1 MSVALAE
8 IIVPREVMEIA
19 AQSIGAFFEPIC
31 KVDRWRQRHPIHW
44 LNPDYLL
51 RPIWLTVGTWCGT

>member
-19 AQSIGAFFEPIC
+19 AQSIGAFLGADSQDGSLAETPSDPFAQPRLP
-31 KVDRWRQRHPIHW
+31 VVPAS
-44 LNPDYLL
+44 PF
-51 RPIWLTVGTWCGT
+51 G